1 MYHGDMGR
9 YHRVDSAHNLSC
21 SPPCSEKPS
30 GAPNLPIIRTRP
42 TTYTD
47 LCPAQPSSATYPL
60 WPASTNLL
68 DSRPCTN
75 SISLSAT
82 PTTHTLANTTI
93 AATQPCQQQD
103 SAEHADSD
111 CYIAKSTPHY
121 PIPPPHPTPT
131 PFPHP
136 STTTV
141 GSELPPA
148 LATHLP
154 HPIPAPCDPSPA
166 LTSNTGAPCPHLAN
180 PAGPDSISAAASSQ
194 GQLLPASGRRLQAA
208 PLSPVAIQS
217 DILRAALAAV
227 RPSVACP
234 CTDPVPGRSPGSG
247 TSLEGEGEAWHS
259 SRSRTRRIR
268 NSSSGSGSSGGAGA
282 EDSGDNDL
290 LSGSLC
296 SAQLFDQ
303 LGGWDQLVAGVQQLY
318 QRLGADPATQA
329 FFPDTDLKRLS
340 RHMTCFI
347 GSSLAGKL
355 TYPPAQLWHIHKRL
369 IQEQRLS
376 AQHVDIMCKHLEQ
389 VLTAIGVQG
398 DALQAALQ
406 CLQASKWIF
415 NCQDSLDFDLALQDN
430 PPSC

>member
-1 MYHGDMGR
+1 MRLSSLQIARSAALFREALSQEGVDTRLADVLCRHVLKMYHGDMGR

-21 SPPCSEKPS
+21 
-30 GAPNLPIIRTRP
+30 
-42 TTYTD
+42 
-47 LCPAQPSSATYPL
+47 
-60 WPASTNLL
+60 
-68 DSRPCTN
+68 
-75 SISLSAT
+75 
-82 PTTHTLANTTI
+82 
-93 AATQPCQQQD
+93 
-103 SAEHADSD
+103 
-111 CYIAKSTPHY
+111 
-121 PIPPPHPTPT
+121 
-131 PFPHP
+131 
-136 STTTV
+136 
-141 GSELPPA
+141 
-148 LATHLP
+148 
-154 HPIPAPCDPSPA
+154 SPA

-247 TSLEGEGEAWHS
+247 TSLE
-259 SRSRTRRIR
+259 
-268 NSSSGSGSSGGAGA
+268 
-282 EDSGDNDL
+282 DL

-340 RHMTCFI
+340 RHMTCFV
-347 GSSLAGKL
+347 GSSLAGESGGQRLRVVCVWKATPARTNVKQATKRCCLGSAGKL